1 MKFLKSKQA
10 NFLKWRTTN
19 VLSKST
25 NDKIVV
31 LFVNWGRVRSLFNS
45 FGIDLT
51 DDDFKT
57 YTLSG
62 LGKIFS

>member
-1 MKFLKSKQA
+1 
-10 NFLKWRTTN
+10 LKWRTTN